1 MSQILRALKLISV
14 SNRFI
19 LISENFAFS
28 GVVLGVEPAN
38 MEIRAHKP
46 VKKTGKHAGAWRL
59 RISYR
64 LDSGDTWK
72 QVDRHFKTYS
82 TAIKARPAIESE
94 IKQTHGKFTK
104 GAAMT
109 FNHLAAHAL
118 ATYYAPAT
126 IKKGVKIDGVKST
139 ASITRHLNALTQ
151 YFGKKKISAITTS
164 DLRAYRVW
172 RNKLGSRRGTAKG
185 QLGREISETTINREL
200 QTMRRMMKDAH
211 AEGWISRDVFAG
223 AKVIKIAHEKE
234 RSRVLRTHEEPRLL
248 SACSGGNG
256 GRTIHNEYLRC
267 LVVLACDSAL
277 RKNEILKLTW
287 DEIDFDAGFIHVIA
301 TNTKTERERDVPL
314 SSRAAVELQLLPNFG
329 TSGRVFPFDDFKR
342 SWATAKRIAGIDDLK
357 FHDLRSTAITRMIDA
372 GVPLPEVA
380 KIAGHEKHTTTVK
393 HYVAMDSDMTR
404 KVGDTI
410 NASNEARAVIWAS
423 VAATPAVPD
432 SSHGGDILDADTL
445 D

>member
-1 MSQILRALKLISV
+1 
-14 SNRFI
+14 
-19 LISENFAFS
+19 
-28 GVVLGVEPAN
+28 

-46 VKKTGKHAGAWRL
+46 IRKTGKHAGSWRL
-59 RISYR
+59 RINYR
-64 LDSGDTWK
+64 LSAGEPWK
-72 QVDRHFKTYS
+72 QVDRHFKTY
-82 TAIKARPAIESE
+82 TAAIKARPAIESE

-104 GAAMT
+104 GASMT
-109 FNHLAAHAL
+109 FNHLADHAL

-126 IKKGVKIDGVKST
+126 VKKGIKIDGVKST
-139 ASITRHLNALTQ
+139 ASINRHLNALKQ
-151 YFGKKKISAITTS
+151 YFGKKKISSIVTG
-164 DLRAYRVW
+164 DLRAYRTW
-172 RNKLGSRRGTAKG
+172 RNKLGSRRGKKDG
-185 QLGREISETTINREL
+185 ELGREISETTINREL

-234 RSRVLRTHEEPRLL
+234 RSRILRTQEEPRLL
-248 SACSGGNG
+248 VACSGNNVADKNT
-256 GRTIHNEYLRC
+256 RNLHNEYLRC
-267 LVVLACDSAL
+267 LIVLACDSAM
-277 RKNEILKLTW
+277 RKNEILKLRW
-287 DEIDFDAGFIHVIA
+287 DDIDFDAANIHVLG

-314 SSRAAVELQLLPNFG
+314 SARAAIELRKLPSFR

-342 SWATAKRIAGIDDLK
+342 SWATVKRVAGIEDLH

-393 HYVAMDSDMTR
+393 HYVAMDEEMTR

-410 NASNEARAVIWAS
+410 NAANVARAAVW
-423 VAATPAVPD
+423 VAIAKAPTNHGD
-432 SSHGGDILDADTL
+432 SDILDADTL